1 MWHSIFILIRKELQA
16 LLSSAQSRQ
25 MLITPVLFQLL
36 IFPFAATLEVKNST
50 LAVFN
55 EDGGLASIELIQRLS
70 ATKAFPDLIS
80 ITSNAQLKQIIDE
93 KKALLAIHIP
103 QDFSRQ
109 LLNGQPSAIQA
120 IIDGRRSNSAQIA
133 FGYAQQI
140 VQQYGLEQSKQ
151 TQLRSIPAQLVVQ
164 NFYNPNLDYQWFI
177 LPSLVAIITTIG
189 CLTITALSVARE
201 REEGTF
207 EQLLISPLSPV
218 HIMIGKI
225 VPGILVAIVQGSIV
239 ALAAVFVYQ
248 LPSPSS
254 VGLLYL
260 TLFFY
265 GLSLA
270 GIGLF
275 ISSFCANQQQ
285 AFLGV
290 FSFIA
295 PAVMLS
301 GFLSPIENMP
311 PVLQL
316 LSAINPLS
324 YAVIAIK
331 GLFLK
336 GFTFNQTW
344 PQLWPLLLI
353 AAVTLMLAYFLFI
366 RRSGQ

>member
-1 MWHSIFILIRKELQA
+1 
-16 LLSSAQSRQ
+16 
-25 MLITPVLFQLL
+25 MLIMPVLLQLI

-55 EDGGLASIELIQRLS
+55 EDGGAASIELIQRL
-70 ATKAFPDLIS
+70 AAAHAFPDLINV
-80 ITSNAQLKQIIDE
+80 TSDAQLKQVIDE

-109 LLNGQPSAIQA
+109 SNNGQPSLIQA

-140 VQQYGLEQSKQ
+140 VQQYGLDQASPAE
-151 TQLRSIPAQLVVQ
+151 LRAIPAQIVVQ
-164 NFYNPNLDYQWFI
+164 NFYNPNLEYRWFI

-207 EQLLISPLSPV
+207 EQLLVSPLTPAY
-218 HIMIGKI
+218 IMIGKI
-225 VPGILVAIVQGSIV
+225 VPGIVV
-239 ALAAVFVYQ
+239 ALLQGTIIVIAAIFVYRI
-248 LPSPSS
+248 PFPSS
-254 VGLLYL
+254 VWLLYL
-260 TLFFY
+260 TLFCY
-265 GLSLA
+265 GLSLS
-270 GIGLF
+270 GFGLL
-275 ISSFCANQQQ
+275 ISSVCANQQQ

-290 FSFIA
+290 FGFIA

-301 GFLSPIENMP
+301 GYLSPVENMP
-311 PVLQL
+311 PVLQVV
-316 LSAINPLS
+316 SAINPLS
-324 YAVIAIK
+324 HAIVAIK
-331 GLFLK
+331 GIFLK
-336 GFTFNQTW
+336 GFTFSQIW

-353 AAVTLMLAYFLFI
+353 GLATLMLAYSIFI